1 MIIPDVNCLVYA
13 FRREAAEHER
23 CAAWLIDVV
32 GGSEELGLVDH
43 CLNGLLRI
51 VTNPRI
57 FADPAPSSSA
67 MSFVDWLRAAS
78 RSHRVAATATTWSL
92 LGGMVDDD
100 PGLRGNMMP
109 DAYLAALTIS
119 HGGRLASSDRGFGR
133 FPGLDRLDPIAS

>member
-1 MIIPDVNCLVYA
+1 VIIPDVNCLVYA

-23 CAAWLIDVV
+23 CAAWLGDVV
-32 GGSEELGLVDH
+32 GGSEELGLADH

-57 FADPAPSSSA
+57 FADPAPGPA
-67 MSFVDWLRAAS
+67 AISFVDWLRAAS
-78 RSHRVAATATTWSL
+78 RSYRVAATASTWSL
-92 LGGMVDDD
+92 LGEMVADD

-119 HGGRLASSDRGFGR
+119 HGARLASSDRGFGR
-133 FPGLDRLDPIAS
+133 FRGLDQLDPLAA